1 MCIFKNTHT
10 FNSNDLTVLVAY
22 SEIALKGNYIRRRL
36 ESTLV
41 EQIRF
46 QLKRNGYE
54 DFNVTRKFGRIF
66 IDGISNE
73 AAVIVSRL
81 FGVANAMPAIRT
93 DTSKKSVIETLIKI
107 SKQSLKE
114 GDSFAVRPK
123 VVGDHPFGSREL
135 SIDGGSAVLDA
146 FPQNDIKVNLTNPDI
161 TFYIEVRDTN
171 AYLYTDIV
179 PGVLGLPYST
189 QGKAVGLFSGGIDS
203 PVAIWLMMKRGV
215 AVLPLFMDQRPYV
228 GTSYIE
234 RAKESFKIIKQY
246 VPVPVYG
253 LYSAPMGS
261 IMKRLMESEDLRYTC
276 ILCKRS
282 MYRIAEFFAK
292 KKRALSIITGESLG
306 QVASQTL
313 SNIYTIDRSAT
324 IPVLRPNIGMDKIEI
339 EKIARSIGTYDIT
352 AKKVEG
358 CQCVPHKPATR
369 SKLEVIETIEKDL
382 DLLALCRETAD
393 KIEKID
399 EQTN

>member
-1 MCIFKNTHT
+1 
-10 FNSNDLTVLVAY
+10 LTILVAY

-54 DFNVTRKFGRIF
+54 DFKVTRKFGRIF
-66 IDGISNE
+66 IDGISDE

-81 FGVANAMPAIRT
+81 FGVANVMPAICT
-93 DTSKKSVIETLIKI
+93 DISKKSVIETLVKI

-123 VVGDHPFGSREL
+123 VLGDHPFGSREL
-135 SIDGGSAVLDA
+135 SVDGGAAVLDA
-146 FPQNDIKVNLTNPDI
+146 FSQRDIKVNLTNPDV

-171 AYLYTDIV
+171 AFLYTDIV
-179 PGVLGLPYST
+179 PGVLGLPYGT

-215 AVLPLFMDQRPYV
+215 SVLPLFMDQRPYV
-228 GTSYIE
+228 GTSYLD
-234 RAKESFKIIKQY
+234 RAKESFNIIKEY
-246 VPVPVYG
+246 VPVHVYG

-261 IMKRLMESEDLRYTC
+261 IMKRLLESENLRFTC
-276 ILCKRS
+276 LLCKRS
-282 MYRIAEFFAK
+282 MYRIAELFTQK
-292 KKRALSIITGESLG
+292 KKALSIITGESLG

-313 SNIYTIDRSAT
+313 SNIYTLDRSVA
-324 IPVLRPNIGMDKIEI
+324 IPVLRPNIDMDKVEI
-339 EKIARSIGTYDIT
+339 EKIARRIGTYDVT

-358 CQCVPHKPATR
+358 CQCVPNKPATR
-369 SKLEVIETIEKDL
+369 SKLEVIETLEKDL
-382 DLLALCRETAD
+382 DLLKLCREAAD
-393 KIEKID
+393 KIEKIA
-399 EQTN
+399 